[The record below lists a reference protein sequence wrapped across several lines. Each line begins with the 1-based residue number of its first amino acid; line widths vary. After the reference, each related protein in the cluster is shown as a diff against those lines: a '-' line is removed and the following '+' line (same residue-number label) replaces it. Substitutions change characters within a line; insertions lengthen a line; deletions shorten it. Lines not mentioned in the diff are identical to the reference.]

1 MEIHILAH
9 GEIDVK
15 VEQQNCSS
23 VLSVVLNEDKPES
36 QGGAFGGIRKKK
48 NTILWLHL
56 LEIRCSTFQVGPKTL
71 IIKSVKG
78 EILFGENT
86 VWYICPENKYMR

>member
-36 QGGAFGGIRKKK
+36 HGGAFGGHQGKKKK
-48 NTILWLHL
+48 NTIL
-56 LEIRCSTFQVGPKTL
+56 
-71 IIKSVKG
+71 
-78 EILFGENT
+78 
-86 VWYICPENKYMR
+86 

>member
-48 NTILWLHL
+48 KYH
-56 LEIRCSTFQVGPKTL
+56 TL
-71 IIKSVKG
+71 APPAGNSVQYFPG
-78 EILFGENT
+78 GAQNP
-86 VWYICPENKYMR
+86 YY